1 MINNKKISF
10 SSSSG
15 SGFNY
20 EHIIQS
26 QLILDLFYS
35 NNYFNNKLYQS
46 FTNDIMIFQAK
57 SLGYNNDDFVILQN
71 GRTLLYQITEEK
83 INYTSKSSK
92 FNEFINNSYQDYVN
106 DKNIENI
113 LVKSNQNISNDKS
126 VEKFLNYIKN
136 CDYKTFS
143 KTQKSKIEEKF
154 LNSINSI
161 LSNNSLSDSELFKF
175 VKTIN
180 IITIKNDNDFSIEY
194 KNLINQNIKNLSY
207 NQIFNLLVN
216 YCFDNSMIGKTIN
229 YLDIYNLLSQY
240 LTNKSSILNN
250 FLEDSNKRLN
260 SISDY
265 IGNFHINRDKIVDN
279 FINTR
284 NNVNIISG
292 NPGVGKSAIVKNI
305 LNKINTNYKI
315 FIDAEEICKKGNYF
329 NTLVNLMNVLNDC
342 EIVIDRTEKIFENDN
357 SNFFNFLKACNKL
370 NITFVIRNYSLS
382 KLKEQL
388 FDSGYDLTKIEYFCV
403 SEISMEDV
411 EAVLK
416 KHNIIIKNTNLKD
429 LLTNLFY
436 LQNIIR
442 YSAIVASESKIVN
455 EFNIKEKL
463 FEAITND
470 NENTVNIA
478 APIACI

>member
-1 MINNKKISF
+1 MSNNKKISF

-46 FTNDIMIFQAK
+46 FTNDRMIFQAK

-92 FNEFINNSYQDYVN
+92 FNEFINDSYQDYVN

-126 VEKFLNYIKN
+126 IEKFLNYVKS

-161 LSNNSLSDSELFKF
+161 LSNNNLSDSELFKF

-194 KNLINQNIKNLSY
+194 KNLINQNIKNLNC

-216 YCFDNSMIGKTIN
+216 Y
-229 YLDIYNLLSQY
+229 
-240 LTNKSSILNN
+240 
-250 FLEDSNKRLN
+250 
-260 SISDY
+260 
-265 IGNFHINRDKIVDN
+265 
-279 FINTR
+279 
-284 NNVNIISG
+284 
-292 NPGVGKSAIVKNI
+292 
-305 LNKINTNYKI
+305 I
-315 FIDAEEICKKGNYF
+315 FIF
-329 NTLVNLMNVLNDC
+329 N
-342 EIVIDRTEKIFENDN
+342 
-357 SNFFNFLKACNKL
+357 
-370 NITFVIRNYSLS
+370 
-382 KLKEQL
+382 
-388 FDSGYDLTKIEYFCV
+388 
-403 SEISMEDV
+403 
-411 EAVLK
+411 
-416 KHNIIIKNTNLKD
+416 
-429 LLTNLFY
+429 
-436 LQNIIR
+436 
-442 YSAIVASESKIVN
+442 
-455 EFNIKEKL
+455 
-463 FEAITND
+463 
-470 NENTVNIA
+470 
-478 APIACI
+478 